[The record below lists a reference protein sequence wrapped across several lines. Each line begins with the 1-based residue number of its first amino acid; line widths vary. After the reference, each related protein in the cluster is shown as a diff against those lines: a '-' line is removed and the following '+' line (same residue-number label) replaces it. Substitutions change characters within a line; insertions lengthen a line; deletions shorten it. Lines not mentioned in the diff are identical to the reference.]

1 MNRHALPYATRL
13 ARSRDEV
20 EAAQALRFAVFVEEL
35 GAEAGPAC
43 LEARREWDRF
53 DACCEHLIVLDGAG
67 AVVGATRLMD
77 ETGAGQAEGFATEEE
92 FDVGGLRRSGRALLE
107 VGRTCIHPAHRGG
120 MVLPLLWQA
129 LARIVAERGIG
140 IAFGL
145 ASLPGTDAGRL
156 AGSLALLMGEH
167 LAPEATRPV
176 SRQPMLPPPGPF
188 DRREAALA
196 LPPLVKGYLRLGARV
211 GEGAFVDRRFGC
223 TDVCVV
229 LDAATLTR
237 RAQGLLGARAA

>member
-1 MNRHALPYATRL
+1 MTPHALPYATRL

-43 LEARREWDRF
+43 REARREWDRF
-53 DACCEHLIVLDGAG
+53 DEACEHLVVLDRAG

-77 ETGAGQAEGFATEEE
+77 EEGAVRAGGFATEEE
-92 FDVGGLRRSGRALLE
+92 FDVAVLRRSGRRLLE

-120 MVLPLLWQA
+120 LVLPLLWQA
-129 LARIVAERGIG
+129 VARIVASRGVEV
-140 IAFGL
+140 AFGL
-145 ASLPGTDAGRL
+145 ASLPGTDPGAL
-156 AGSLALLMGEH
+156 AGALSLLMSEH

-176 SRQPMLPPPGPF
+176 SRQSVLPPPGHF

-196 LPPLVKGYLRLGARV
+196 LPPLVRAYLRLGAKV
-211 GEGAFVDRRFGC
+211 GEGAFVDRRFRC

-237 RAQGLLGARAA
+237 RAEALLRAATA

>member
-1 MNRHALPYATRL
+1 MTPDALPYASRL

-35 GAEAGPAC
+35 GAEVGAAC
-43 LEARREWDRF
+43 QKARREWDRF
-53 DACCEHLIVLDGAG
+53 DGACEHLIVVNGAG

-77 ETGAGQAEGFATEEE
+77 EDGAERAGGFATEEE
-92 FDVGGLRRSGRALLE
+92 FDLGTLRRSGRRLME

-120 MVLPLLWQA
+120 LVLPLLWQA
-129 LARIVAERGIG
+129 VARIVAGRSIG
-140 IAFGL
+140 LAFGL
-145 ASLPGTDAGRL
+145 ASLPGTDPDPL
-156 AGSLALLMGEH
+156 AGALSLLMGEH

-176 SRQPMLPPPGPF
+176 SRQSIVLPPEPF
-188 DRREAALA
+188 DRQAAALA
-196 LPPLVKGYLRLGARV
+196 LPPLVRAYLRLGAKV

-229 LDAATLTR
+229 LDASTLTR
-237 RAQGLLGARAA
+237 RAEALLRAAAA